1 MPGIVS
7 FFLPTYEYFIE
18 QGPIICQTLCGHW
31 ELRTV
36 KGQFLP
42 LKSLQSR
49 GDRCTS
55 HGIAAYDDHRL
66 HSHAGKHRRG
76 PRSPRKSWGPLY
88 RGHSLWTETS
98 DEQRTFQTKRMVW
111 EITRNSSLQEKKKS
125 MEQRE
130 WESDW
135 RKKRD
140 EPQRV
145 WYFIWSSLNSPHR
158 KQEAGLASWACDLR
172 IPSGLQAQMNPKLV
186 YCFAVGLLDICS
198 DFVFEFVL

>member
-111 EITRNSSLQEKKKS
+111 EITRNSSLQEKKKINGA
-125 MEQRE
+125 
-130 WESDW
+130 
-135 RKKRD
+135 KRVGKWL
-140 EPQRV
+140 EKGKR
-145 WYFIWSSLNSPHR
+145 WTT
-158 KQEAGLASWACDLR
+158 KGL
-172 IPSGLQAQMNPKLV
+172 
-186 YCFAVGLLDICS
+186 
-198 DFVFEFVL
+198 VFYLK